1 MEAVLLGVGGLAL
14 LLVGAELLVRS
25 GSRLATRM
33 GLSPM
38 VIGLTVVALGTSAP
52 ELVTM
57 LVAVA
62 RRETGLAVGNLVGS
76 SVLNIALVLGATV
89 LAAPGATIAVPPD
102 VVDADLVLLVVATL
116 GAGLATRTGSRLSRP
131 EGGLLVLG
139 YAAYLTWLVL
149 TRV

>member
-1 MEAVLLGVGGLAL
+1 
-14 LLVGAELLVRS
+14 
-25 GSRLATRM
+25 
-33 GLSPM
+33 
-38 VIGLTVVALGTSAP
+38 
-52 ELVTM
+52 M

-89 LAAPGATIAVPPD
+89 LAAPGATIVVPPD

-116 GAGLATRTGSRLSRP
+116 GTGLAKRTGSRLSRP

-139 YAAYLTWLVL
+139 YAAYPTWLVL
-149 TRV
+149 TRA